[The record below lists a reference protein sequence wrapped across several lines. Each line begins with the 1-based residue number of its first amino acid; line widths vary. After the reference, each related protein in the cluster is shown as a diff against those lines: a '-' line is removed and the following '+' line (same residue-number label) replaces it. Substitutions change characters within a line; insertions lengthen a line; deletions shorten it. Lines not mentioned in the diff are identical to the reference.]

1 LRILILL
8 VAFILVESCHETEV
22 KTSKSPILFS
32 MALPKMIDETSGLE
46 FWDKS
51 FITHNDSGDEARLY
65 RFSSEGKLL
74 EVITIPDAQNNDW
87 EDLAK
92 DQNYFYIADSGNNK
106 GNRKNLSI
114 LIVDPQNDFQKM
126 GEIRFRYA
134 AQQNFNK
141 RNQHPFDAEA
151 LIATADVLLLF
162 SKNRDNLSTQ
172 LYSLPKTPG
181 EYSLSPLISLEVES
195 LITGADYRADHQLVA
210 LVGYN
215 PATEQFLYTLNHFD
229 LNHLEG
235 ISLKKIKLPLD
246 EKQIE
251 AIKII
256 DQNTF
261 WITSENEGNSNPMLY
276 KIKI

>member
-1 LRILILL
+1 MRILILL

>member
-1 LRILILL
+1 MRILILL
-8 VAFILVESCHETEV
+8 VSFILVGSCHETGV
-22 KTSKSPILFS
+22 KTSRSPILFS

-46 FWDKS
+46 FWDKA

-195 LITGADYRADHQLVA
+195 LITGADYRADLQLVA

-215 PATEQFLYTLNHFD
+215 AATEQFLYTLNHFD

-246 EKQIE
+246 GKQIE

-256 DQNTF
+256 DQNSF

>member
-8 VAFILVESCHETEV
+8 VSFILVGSCHETRV
-22 KTSKSPILFS
+22 KTNRSPILFS

-46 FWDKS
+46 FWDKA

-195 LITGADYRADHQLVA
+195 LITGADYRADLQLVA

-215 PATEQFLYTLNHFD
+215 AATEQFLYTLNHFD

-246 EKQIE
+246 GKQIE

-256 DQNTF
+256 DQNSF